1 MEHAFV
7 YDSSIL
13 NLYCG
18 QKTIF
23 IDEILISHILASAV
37 KREHHMSSI
46 HSAAPVDFYVPRKKQ
61 CRKGKLLCKNRVEKQ
76 ICIQYTYHNLDI

>member
-1 MEHAFV
+1 MFLL
-7 YDSSIL
+7 DSSTL

-37 KREHHMSSI
+37 KHEHHMSSI
-46 HSAAPVDFYVPRKKQ
+46 HSAAPVDFYIPRK
-61 CRKGKLLCKNRVEKQ
+61 NNVEKE
-76 ICIQYTYHNLDI
+76 TYFVRTG